1 MYKKIMEFWVIER
14 ESNELQAPPFEFKEE
29 VEEYFNGLTKAG
41 GGIQAKLAEAEA
53 ARARRMLDAIREI
66 RREKILIASVEGTLN
81 EANLMEGEAPVAKA
95 APVEGAAGAGA
106 GAGEAAAAAG
116 GAGAT
121 KKILARLLRDVPSFI
136 GADLKTYGP
145 YKCEDVAL
153 LPAQNVDALIKR
165 GIATEIQRR

>member
-41 GGIQAKLAEAEA
+41 GGIQAKVAEAEA

-81 EANLMEGEAPVAKA
+81 EANLMEGEAPVAKT

-106 GAGEAAAAAG
+106 GGT
-116 GAGAT
+116 GAT

-153 LPAQNVDALIKR
+153 LPAQNVDALVKR

>member
-81 EANLMEGEAPVAKA
+81 EANLMAGEAPVAKA

-106 GAGEAAAAAG
+106 GAGG
-116 GAGAT
+116 SGAT

-153 LPAQNVDALIKR
+153 LPAQNVDALIRR